1 MTSHCAPSPAPAAVP
16 LTRAA
21 WFATIAGLSGSLVS
35 IGLARFVY
43 TPLIPPLI
51 AAHWFS
57 AADAVTLG
65 AANFVGYLAGALLGR
80 PIAMALCT
88 RRTLRLMMIVATA
101 AFLACAYRL
110 SVIWLFVWHLL
121 SGVSG
126 GAIMVLAATAIPP
139 LLPVTKR
146 GFVSGMAAILAAAWR
161 R

>member
-1 MTSHCAPSPAPAAVP
+1 MTSHCAPCPASAAVP

-43 TPLIPPLI
+43 APLIPPLI
-51 AAHWFS
+51 AADWFS

-65 AANFVGYLAGALLGR
+65 VANFVGYLAGVLLGR

-101 AFLACAYRL
+101 AFSASVYRL
-110 SVIWLFVWHLL
+110 SVTWFLVWHLL
-121 SGVSG
+121 SGLSG

-139 LLPVTKR
+139 HIPETKR
-146 GFVSGMAAILAAAWR
+146 GFVSGMVAILVAAWR